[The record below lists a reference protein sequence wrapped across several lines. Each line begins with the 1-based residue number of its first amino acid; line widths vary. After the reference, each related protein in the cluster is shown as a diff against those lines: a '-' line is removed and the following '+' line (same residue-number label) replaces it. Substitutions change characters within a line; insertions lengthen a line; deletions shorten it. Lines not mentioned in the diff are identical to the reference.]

1 MTHDLI
7 ILGSG
12 PAGCTAALYAARAGL
27 KPLVLEGS
35 QPGGQLT
42 QTTDIE
48 NFPGLE
54 KPVNGYDLVV
64 SMRRQAERFGAVF
77 EMDEAVGA
85 DFSGP
90 VKKVETMVAGTLE
103 ARAVILATGASA
115 RWLGLPAEQALIG
128 RGVSGCATCDG
139 AFFRGKE
146 VAVVGGGDVACEDA
160 LFLARLCSKVWLIH
174 RRDALRASKV
184 MADRVLASAVIEPI
198 WDTVV
203 DDVLDPAAGTV
214 TAVRPTPS
222 FSRAPSTST
231 PAATWPCAT
240 ACVPLPRASSPP
252 AMSWTPTTSRPS
264 SLPVPAPR
272 PPSRPNG
279 TSSADAEG
287 KLGGLEAWCALRAL
301 GRTTKLPNIQTSKL
315 PPIVLIYC
323 CRPDGPEPTIR
334 QTHDQS

>member
-27 KPLVLEGS
+27 RPLVLEGA

-54 KPVNGYDLVV
+54 QPVNGYDLVV

-90 VKKVETMVAGTLE
+90 VKQLETLVAGTLE
-103 ARAVILATGASA
+103 VRAVILATGASA

-160 LFLARLCSKVWLIH
+160 LFLARLCSRVWLIH

-184 MADRVLASAVIEPI
+184 MAERVLASDVITPV

-203 DDVLDPAAGTV
+203 EDVLDPAAGAV
-214 TAVRPTPS
+214 TAVRLRNVKDGS
-222 FSRAPSTST
+222 LRD
-231 PAATWPCAT
+231 
-240 ACVPLPRASSPP
+240 
-252 AMSWTPTTSRPS
+252 
-264 SLPVPAPR
+264 LPVSGLFVAIGHTPNTAFLKGAVDLDPR
-272 PPSRPNG
+272 GYVAVRDG
-279 TSSADAEG
+279 VRTSAEG
-287 KLGGLEAWCALRAL
+287 VFAAGDVMDPDYKQAVVAAGAGAKAALEAERYLL
-301 GRTTKLPNIQTSKL
+301 G
-315 PPIVLIYC
+315 
-323 CRPDGPEPTIR
+323 
-334 QTHDQS
+334 

>member
-1 MTHDLI
+1 MHDLI

-146 VAVVGGGDVACEDA
+146 VAVIGGGDVACEDA

-184 MADRVLASAVIEPI
+184 MADRVLANAVIEPI

-203 DDVLDPAAGTV
+203 DDVLDPAAGAV
-214 TAVRPTPS
+214 TAVRLRNAKDGSLRDLPISGLFVAIGHTPNTA
-222 FSRAPSTST
+222 FLKGAVDLDPRGYVAVRDGVRTS
-231 PAATWPCAT
+231 
-240 ACVPLPRASSPP
+240 
-252 AMSWTPTTSRPS
+252 
-264 SLPVPAPR
+264 
-272 PPSRPNG
+272 
-279 TSSADAEG
+279 AEG
-287 KLGGLEAWCALRAL
+287 VFAAGDVMDPDYKQAVIAAGAGAKAALEAERYLL
-301 GRTTKLPNIQTSKL
+301 G
-315 PPIVLIYC
+315 
-323 CRPDGPEPTIR
+323 
-334 QTHDQS
+334 

>member
-27 KPLVLEGS
+27 RPLVLEGA

-54 KPVNGYDLVV
+54 QPVNGYDLVV

-90 VKKVETMVAGTLE
+90 VKQLETLVAGTLE

-160 LFLARLCSKVWLIH
+160 LFLARLCSRVWLIH

-184 MADRVLASAVIEPI
+184 MAERVLDSDVITPV

-203 DDVLDPAAGTV
+203 EDVLDPAAGAV
-214 TAVRPTPS
+214 TAVRLRNVKDGS
-222 FSRAPSTST
+222 LRD
-231 PAATWPCAT
+231 
-240 ACVPLPRASSPP
+240 
-252 AMSWTPTTSRPS
+252 
-264 SLPVPAPR
+264 LPVSGLFVAIGHTPNTAFLKGAVDLDPR
-272 PPSRPNG
+272 GYVAVRDG
-279 TSSADAEG
+279 VRTSAEG
-287 KLGGLEAWCALRAL
+287 VFAAGDVMDPDYKQAVVAAGDGAKAALEAERYLL
-301 GRTTKLPNIQTSKL
+301 G
-315 PPIVLIYC
+315 
-323 CRPDGPEPTIR
+323 
-334 QTHDQS
+334 

>member
-1 MTHDLI
+1 MHDLI

-214 TAVRPTPS
+214 TAVRLRNVKDGSLRDLPISGLFVAIGHTPNTV
-222 FSRAPSTST
+222 FLKGAVDLDPRGYVAVRDGVRTS
-231 PAATWPCAT
+231 
-240 ACVPLPRASSPP
+240 
-252 AMSWTPTTSRPS
+252 
-264 SLPVPAPR
+264 
-272 PPSRPNG
+272 
-279 TSSADAEG
+279 AEG
-287 KLGGLEAWCALRAL
+287 VFAAGDVMDPDYKQAVIAAGAGAKAALEAERFLL
-301 GRTTKLPNIQTSKL
+301 G
-315 PPIVLIYC
+315 
-323 CRPDGPEPTIR
+323 
-334 QTHDQS
+334 

>member
-184 MADRVLASAVIEPI
+184 MADRVLANAVIEPI

-203 DDVLDPAAGTV
+203 DDVLDPAAGAV
-214 TAVRPTPS
+214 TAVRLRNVKDGSLRDLPISGLFVAIGHTPNTA
-222 FSRAPSTST
+222 FLKGAVDLDPRGYVAVRDGVRTS
-231 PAATWPCAT
+231 
-240 ACVPLPRASSPP
+240 
-252 AMSWTPTTSRPS
+252 
-264 SLPVPAPR
+264 
-272 PPSRPNG
+272 
-279 TSSADAEG
+279 AEG
-287 KLGGLEAWCALRAL
+287 VFAAGDVMDPDYKQAVIAAGAGAKAALEAERFLL
-301 GRTTKLPNIQTSKL
+301 G
-315 PPIVLIYC
+315 
-323 CRPDGPEPTIR
+323 
-334 QTHDQS
+334 

>member
-27 KPLVLEGS
+27 RPLVLEGA

-42 QTTDIE
+42 QTTEIE
-48 NFPGLE
+48 NFPGL
-54 KPVNGYDLVV
+54 PGPTNGYDLVV

-90 VKKVETMVAGTLE
+90 VRRLETLVAGTLE
-103 ARAVILATGASA
+103 ARALILATGASA
-115 RWLGLPAEQALIG
+115 RWLGVPGEQALIG

-160 LFLARLCSKVWLIH
+160 LFLARLCAKVWLIH

-184 MADRVLASAVIEPI
+184 MAGRVLANPAIEPV

-203 DDVLDPAAGTV
+203 EEVLDPAAGAVSALRLRNVKDGSARELPVGGLFVAIGHTPNTAFLKGALELDAQGYV
-214 TAVRPTPS
+214 AVRDGV
-222 FSRAPSTST
+222 RTS
-231 PAATWPCAT
+231 
-240 ACVPLPRASSPP
+240 
-252 AMSWTPTTSRPS
+252 
-264 SLPVPAPR
+264 
-272 PPSRPNG
+272 
-279 TSSADAEG
+279 AEG
-287 KLGGLEAWCALRAL
+287 VFAAGDVMDPDYKQAVVAAGAGAKAALEAERFLL
-301 GRTTKLPNIQTSKL
+301 G
-315 PPIVLIYC
+315 
-323 CRPDGPEPTIR
+323 
-334 QTHDQS
+334 

>member
-27 KPLVLEGS
+27 RPLVLEGA

-54 KPVNGYDLVV
+54 QPVNGYDLVV

-90 VKKVETMVAGTLE
+90 VKQLETLVAGTLE

-160 LFLARLCSKVWLIH
+160 LFLARLCSRVWLIH

-184 MADRVLASAVIEPI
+184 MAERVLASDVITPV

-203 DDVLDPAAGTV
+203 EDVLDPAAGAV
-214 TAVRPTPS
+214 TAVRLRNVKDGSLRDLPISGLFVAIGHTPN
-222 FSRAPSTST
+222 
-231 PAATWPCAT
+231 T
-240 ACVPLPRASSPP
+240 AFLKGAVDL
-252 AMSWTPTTSRPS
+252 
-264 SLPVPAPR
+264 APR
-272 PPSRPNG
+272 GYVAVRDG
-279 TSSADAEG
+279 VRTSAEG
-287 KLGGLEAWCALRAL
+287 VFAAGDVMDPDYKQAVVAAGAGAKAALEAERYLL
-301 GRTTKLPNIQTSKL
+301 G
-315 PPIVLIYC
+315 
-323 CRPDGPEPTIR
+323 
-334 QTHDQS
+334 

>member
-1 MTHDLI
+1 MHDLI

-146 VAVVGGGDVACEDA
+146 VAVIGGGDVACEDA

-184 MADRVLASAVIEPI
+184 MADRVLANAVIEPI

-203 DDVLDPAAGTV
+203 DDVLDPAAGAV
-214 TAVRPTPS
+214 TAVRLRNVKDGSLRDLPISGLFVAIGHTPNTA
-222 FSRAPSTST
+222 FLKGAIDLDPRGYVAVRDGVRTS
-231 PAATWPCAT
+231 
-240 ACVPLPRASSPP
+240 
-252 AMSWTPTTSRPS
+252 
-264 SLPVPAPR
+264 
-272 PPSRPNG
+272 
-279 TSSADAEG
+279 AEG
-287 KLGGLEAWCALRAL
+287 VFAAGDVMDPDYKQAVIAAGAGAKAAIEAERYLLG
-301 GRTTKLPNIQTSKL
+301 
-315 PPIVLIYC
+315 
-323 CRPDGPEPTIR
+323 
-334 QTHDQS
+334 

>member
-1 MTHDLI
+1 MHDLI

-146 VAVVGGGDVACEDA
+146 VAVIGGGDVACEDA

-184 MADRVLASAVIEPI
+184 MADRVLANAVIEPI

-203 DDVLDPAAGTV
+203 DDVLDPAAGAV
-214 TAVRPTPS
+214 TAVRLRNVKDGSLRDLPISGLFVAIGHTPNTA
-222 FSRAPSTST
+222 FLKGAVDLDPRGYVAVRDGVRTSAEGVF
-231 PAATWPCAT
+231 AAGDVMDPDYKQAVI
-240 ACVPLPRASSPP
+240 AAGAGAKAAL
-252 AMSWTPTTSRPS
+252 
-264 SLPVPAPR
+264 
-272 PPSRPNG
+272 
-279 TSSADAEG
+279 DAERYL
-287 KLGGLEAWCALRAL
+287 LG
-301 GRTTKLPNIQTSKL
+301 
-315 PPIVLIYC
+315 
-323 CRPDGPEPTIR
+323 
-334 QTHDQS
+334 

>member
-214 TAVRPTPS
+214 TAVRLRNVKDGSLRDLPISGLFVAIGHTPNTV
-222 FSRAPSTST
+222 FLKGAVDLDPRGYVAVRDGVRTS
-231 PAATWPCAT
+231 
-240 ACVPLPRASSPP
+240 
-252 AMSWTPTTSRPS
+252 
-264 SLPVPAPR
+264 
-272 PPSRPNG
+272 
-279 TSSADAEG
+279 AEG
-287 KLGGLEAWCALRAL
+287 VFAAGDVMDPDYKQAVIAAGAGAKAALEAERHLL
-301 GRTTKLPNIQTSKL
+301 G
-315 PPIVLIYC
+315 
-323 CRPDGPEPTIR
+323 
-334 QTHDQS
+334 

>member
-27 KPLVLEGS
+27 RPLVLEGA

-54 KPVNGYDLVV
+54 QPVNGYDLVV

-90 VKKVETMVAGTLE
+90 VKQLETLVAGTLE

-160 LFLARLCSKVWLIH
+160 LFLARLCSRVWLIH

-184 MADRVLASAVIEPI
+184 MAERALASDVITPV

-203 DDVLDPAAGTV
+203 EDVLDPAAGAV
-214 TAVRPTPS
+214 TAVRLRNVKDGS
-222 FSRAPSTST
+222 LRD
-231 PAATWPCAT
+231 
-240 ACVPLPRASSPP
+240 
-252 AMSWTPTTSRPS
+252 
-264 SLPVPAPR
+264 LPVSGLFVAIGHTPNTAFLKGAVDLDPR
-272 PPSRPNG
+272 GYVAVRDG
-279 TSSADAEG
+279 VRTSAEG
-287 KLGGLEAWCALRAL
+287 VFAAGDVMDPDYKQAVIAAGAGAKAALEAERYLL
-301 GRTTKLPNIQTSKL
+301 G
-315 PPIVLIYC
+315 
-323 CRPDGPEPTIR
+323 
-334 QTHDQS
+334 

>member
-1 MTHDLI
+1 MHDLI

-146 VAVVGGGDVACEDA
+146 VAVIGGGDVACEDA

-184 MADRVLASAVIEPI
+184 MADRVLANAVIEPI

-203 DDVLDPAAGTV
+203 DDVLDPAAGAV
-214 TAVRPTPS
+214 TAVRLRNVKDGSLRDLPISGLFVAIGHTPNTA
-222 FSRAPSTST
+222 FLKGAVDLDPRGYVAVRDGVRTS
-231 PAATWPCAT
+231 
-240 ACVPLPRASSPP
+240 
-252 AMSWTPTTSRPS
+252 
-264 SLPVPAPR
+264 
-272 PPSRPNG
+272 
-279 TSSADAEG
+279 AEG
-287 KLGGLEAWCALRAL
+287 VFAAGDVMDPDYKQAVIAAGAGAKAAIEAERYLLG
-301 GRTTKLPNIQTSKL
+301 
-315 PPIVLIYC
+315 
-323 CRPDGPEPTIR
+323 
-334 QTHDQS
+334 